1 MTDAVTASLGFTS
14 HRFVVRVVPT
24 DLQTYDGVDAPLHGA
39 RGAHET
45 VAAAVIKADAP
56 PDASATGPGA
66 DLRANINK
74 LRADPSELRAEPS
87 AFHDDGAD
95 GCARSV
101 YYSSDADVR
110 TLRHTS
116 TNSRLCPGDVGTH
129 RL

>member
-1 MTDAVTASLGFTS
+1 MPPPLVVTDAVTASLGFTS

-74 LRADPSELRAEPS
+74 NRNDCLDFFLSVARLRLGFGPSK
-87 AFHDDGAD
+87 G
-95 GCARSV
+95 
-101 YYSSDADVR
+101 
-110 TLRHTS
+110 
-116 TNSRLCPGDVGTH
+116 
-129 RL
+129 